1 MPDYLEQFR
10 GMNSATLIFRPC
22 LAIFSAVP
30 VDAVMVTR
38 QITRNR
44 PAPDP
49 IHVAPDEPHLFFLPP
64 SAGNLW
70 PYFPS
75 SRLMVLSSRPKQEG
89 IPRSNSPLG
98 YCSPMG
104 YHFEKLIVNWLH

>member
-49 IHVAPDEPHLFFLPP
+49 IHVAPGEPHLFFPHPSGKKSLAIVPFFEAHGFVIPAETGGDTPFKLPP
-64 SAGNLW
+64 RIL
-70 PYFPS
+70 
-75 SRLMVLSSRPKQEG
+75 LTDG
-89 IPRSNSPLG
+89 IS
-98 YCSPMG
+98 
-104 YHFEKLIVNWLH
+104 F